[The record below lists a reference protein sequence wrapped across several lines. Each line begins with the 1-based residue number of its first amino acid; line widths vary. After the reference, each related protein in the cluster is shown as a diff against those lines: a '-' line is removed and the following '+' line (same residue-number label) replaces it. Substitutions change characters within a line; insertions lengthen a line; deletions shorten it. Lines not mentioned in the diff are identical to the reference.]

1 MLVFESIRVIRVE
14 KTRFPYLDHSDGA
27 STDFDIIALV
37 LLVATISRFTQNML
51 SLSRNLS
58 VNHLILYP
66 GETFYVGWSLGL

>member
-37 LLVATISRFTQNML
+37 LLVAPISRFTQN
-51 SLSRNLS
+51 LSRNLS
-58 VNHLILYP
+58 VNHLILYV